1 MFRLV
6 MNPKMKNSAVTVIN
20 GTRYPGDVKAAV
32 CLAGAAIRGRS
43 PLSQKFAKFGLSA
56 HSEHKEYAEQPAG
69 YWLANSPRTFILPSR
84 LPTNIHP
91 VAPVGEIC
99 SFPGSVW
106 NNLPVSLA
114 AVSAHN
120 YFLLA
125 CAAGTV
131 LLILLLIA
139 RARLHPAL
147 ALCVAALTLG
157 VASGMPLAQ
166 VPLSFSG
173 GVGNLLGH
181 IAIVLGLGAI
191 LGRLLVTSGGATALG
206 NFFVDNCGPQGLPW
220 ALLGLGILVGLPV
233 FFEVGLVLLLPI
245 VAEAARRSH
254 RPPILVA
261 LPVLAGLSIVHGTLP
276 PHPAAMLAV
285 TEYHADLG
293 RTILWGLAAGLPAA
307 ALAGPGLGWF
317 LMRRWERH
325 RAKGEVAA
333 AEEGTP
339 LFTVAAEAK
348 AANEA
353 GNEDRI
359 GVEETAAT
367 VAAPQ
372 LELVPAPVG
381 PLRAAAAILLPVAL
395 IFLGSWA
402 GLLTAPGSLA
412 SQILHFTGT
421 AEVALLIGV
430 MVALVTL
437 GSHIQTGRHHG
448 VELLRRLTGEA
459 FEPIAGVLVIL
470 AAAGGLSGILRD
482 SGAAQATVGL
492 ALGAHI
498 PPLVLAWLLAAV
510 IRVSMGSA
518 TVAMA
523 VASGILAPM
532 AGHFGLRPELLV
544 LATGTGSLMLS
555 HVNDPGFWMIQS
567 FFKLE
572 LKETLSTWTVL
583 ETVLSVAG
591 LGMTLVLVAVL
602 R

>member
-1 MFRLV
+1 M
-6 MNPKMKNSAVTVIN
+6 
-20 GTRYPGDVKAAV
+20 
-32 CLAGAAIRGRS
+32 
-43 PLSQKFAKFGLSA
+43 
-56 HSEHKEYAEQPAG
+56 
-69 YWLANSPRTFILPSR
+69 
-84 LPTNIHP
+84 
-91 VAPVGEIC
+91 
-99 SFPGSVW
+99 
-106 NNLPVSLA
+106 SLA
-114 AVSAHN
+114 ADTAHN

-125 CAAGTV
+125 CVAGAV

-139 RARLHPAL
+139 RARLHPSL
-147 ALCVAALTLG
+147 ALCVAALALG
-157 VASGMPLAQ
+157 VTSGMPFAQ
-166 VPLSFSG
+166 VPLSFIN
-173 GVGNLLGH
+173 GVGSLLGH

-191 LGRLLVTSGGATALG
+191 LGRLLATSGGATALG
-206 NFFVDNCGPQGLPW
+206 NLFVNSCGPQGLPW
-220 ALLGLGILVGLPV
+220 ALLGLGIMVGLPV

-245 VAEAARRSH
+245 VAEVARRSH
-254 RPPILVA
+254 RPPILVS

-293 RTILWGLAAGLPAA
+293 RTILLGLTAGLPAA

-325 RAKGEVAA
+325 RTRGEVAV
-333 AEEGTP
+333 AEEGTT
-339 LFTVAAEAK
+339 LFTVAEK
-348 AANEA
+348 PKTDKVA
-353 GNEDRI
+353 GNADQI
-359 GVEETAAT
+359 GVQHTVTAED
-367 VAAPQ
+367 VAH
-372 LELVPAPVG
+372 LELVPPPAG

-402 GLLTAPGSLA
+402 DLLTAPGSLA
-412 SQILHFTGT
+412 SQVLHFTGT

-430 MVALVTL
+430 LVALATL
-437 GSHIQTGRHHG
+437 GGHIQTGRHHG

-459 FEPIAGVLVIL
+459 LEPIAGVLVIL

-482 SGAAQATVGL
+482 SGASQATVGM
-492 ALGAHI
+492 ALGANI

-510 IRVSMGSA
+510 VRVSAGSA

-523 VASGILAPM
+523 IASGILAPL
-532 AGHFGLRPELLV
+532 AGHVGVRPELLV
-544 LATGTGSLMLS
+544 LASGTGSLILS

-583 ETVLSVAG
+583 ETVLSMAG
-591 LGMTLVLVAVL
+591 LGTTLLLSALL

>member
-1 MFRLV
+1 
-6 MNPKMKNSAVTVIN
+6 
-20 GTRYPGDVKAAV
+20 
-32 CLAGAAIRGRS
+32 
-43 PLSQKFAKFGLSA
+43 
-56 HSEHKEYAEQPAG
+56 
-69 YWLANSPRTFILPSR
+69 
-84 LPTNIHP
+84 
-91 VAPVGEIC
+91 
-99 SFPGSVW
+99 
-106 NNLPVSLA
+106 VSLA

-191 LGRLLVTSGGATALG
+191 LGRLLVSSGGATALG
-206 NFFVDNCGPQGLPW
+206 NLFVDNCGPQGLPW

-333 AEEGTP
+333 AEEGTT
-339 LFTVAAEAK
+339 LFTVAAEAM
-348 AANEA
+348 AAKEA
-353 GNEDRI
+353 GNADRI
-359 GVEETAAT
+359 VVQETAAA
-367 VAAPQ
+367 VAAPP
-372 LELVPAPVG
+372 LEPVPAPAG

-402 GLLTAPGSLA
+402 DLLTAPGSLA

-430 MVALVTL
+430 LVALVTL
-437 GSHIQTGRHHG
+437 GSHVQTDRYHG
-448 VELLRRLTGEA
+448 IELLRRLTGEA

-583 ETVLSVAG
+583 ETILSVAG
-591 LGMTLVLVAVL
+591 LGMTLVLAMVL